1 MKETWI
7 LIFCCLSLMLQ
18 AQAPIPDVYSNL
30 SYKDEVLHFEHD
42 GKQYPATDLPA
53 RFTIPQLLGKVT
65 GTDMGCRIDFGDFEG
80 SIVYGMIPYG
90 QAPHPLPVFRFEEE
104 LKDGKVTIDIKD
116 DFKYPYDIVGWS
128 AGKPFHIGYR
138 LLDKEGMIVFD
149 GEVGLQ
155 GTGPFK
161 VIPAIYEGPFLN
173 KLSDQEVTIWFRTTQ
188 LVQASVIVGGQQF
201 SDAAPTTAHE
211 ITVTDLKPDTEYSY
225 VVQYGP
231 SVQQYSF
238 RTAPLAGSR
247 SPFVFAY
254 SSDSRH
260 ARGGGERKIYGTNA
274 YITKK
279 IAALAHYEG
288 AAFLQFSGDM
298 INGYL
303 SNKADQAVQLS
314 NWKKSVEVFWHY
326 MPFNV
331 TQGNHEALG
340 PIFLDED
347 KKPVAFIDAFPFE
360 TESAEALMQE
370 AFVNPEN
377 GPESEDGA
385 SYDPN
390 PDKPGDFPSYKET
403 VYHYTYG
410 NVAMVVLNSDY
421 WYAPFLKGRPE
432 TSGGLHAYI
441 MDKQLEWLEK
451 TLKDLEGNP
460 NIDHVFVTQHTP
472 AFPNGGHSGDD
483 MWYGGDNSHR
493 AVVAGKP
500 LKQGIIE
507 RRDAYLDLLANKSS
521 KVVALLT
528 GDEHNYNWLKLTN
541 EVPIYPEDYPHEKL
555 QFSRPL
561 YQINNGAA
569 GAPYYAQ
576 EKLPWSAFTQSFSV
590 ENALCLFYV
599 EGESVFMRVLNPDTL
614 NEIDRVKL
622 R

>member
-7 LIFCCLSLMLQ
+7 LVFCCLAFILQ

-30 SYKDEVLHFEHD
+30 SYKKGILHFEYE
-42 GKQYPATDLPA
+42 GKQYPAIDIPA
-53 RFTIPQLLGKVT
+53 RFTVPQLVGKVK
-65 GTDMGCRIDFGDFEG
+65 GTEMGCQVDFGDFEG

-90 QAPHPLPVFRFEEE
+90 RAPHPLPVFRFEKKLE
-104 LKDGKVTIDIKD
+104 KGKAEIDIKD
-116 DFKYPYDIVGWS
+116 DFKYPYDIVGWGK
-128 AGKPFHIGYR
+128 GKPFHIGYR
-138 LLDKEGMIVFD
+138 LIDTEGMLVFD
-149 GEVGLQ
+149 GEIGLQ
-155 GTGPFK
+155 GKGPFK
-161 VIPAIYEGPFLN
+161 VVPAIYEGPFIS
-173 KLSDQEVTIWFRTTQ
+173 KLSAREVTIWFRTTQ
-188 LVQASVIVGGQQF
+188 PIKASVIVGGQEY
-201 SDAAPTTAHE
+201 SDEVATTKHE
-211 ITVTDLKPDTEYSY
+211 ITIAGLQPGTNYSY

-231 SVQQYSF
+231 SVQQYQF
-238 RTAPLAGSR
+238 RTAPLPGSR
-247 SPFVFAY
+247 APFVFGY

-260 ARGGGERKIYGTNA
+260 ARGGGERKVYGVNA

-279 IAALAHYEG
+279 IAALAYSEG
-288 AAFLQFSGDM
+288 AAFVQFSGDM

-303 SNKADQAVQLS
+303 SNKAEQDVQMS

-331 TQGNHEALG
+331 TAGNHEALG
-340 PIFLDED
+340 PIFVDED
-347 KKPVAFIDAFPFE
+347 KEPIAFIDGFPFE
-360 TESAEALMQE
+360 TESMEALMQE

-377 GPESEDGA
+377 GPDSEDGA

-403 VYHYTYG
+403 VFYYTYG

-441 MDKQLEWLEK
+441 MDKQMQWLEK
-451 TLKDLEGNP
+451 TLADLESDA
-460 NIDHVFVTQHTP
+460 NIDHIFVTQHTP

-483 MWYGGDNSHR
+483 MWYGGDNSYR
-493 AVVAGKP
+493 PVVAGKP
-500 LKQGIIE
+500 MEEGIIQ

-521 KVVALLT
+521 KVVAILT

-541 EVPIYPEDYPHEKL
+541 EVPIYPEDYPHDKL
-555 QFSRPL
+555 SFDRPI

-576 EKLPWSAFTQSFSV
+576 EKLPWSAFTRSFSV

-599 EGESVFMRVLNPDTL
+599 EGDSVFMQVLNPDTL
-614 NEIDRVKL
+614 NEIDRLQL

>member
-1 MKETWI
+1 MKFFWTLGLSCCFI
-7 LIFCCLSLMLQ
+7 LLQ
-18 AQAPIPDVYSNL
+18 AQAPIPEVYSQL
-30 SYKDEVLHFEHD
+30 SYEEGVLHFEYE
-42 GKQYPATDLPA
+42 GKKYPAADVPT
-53 RFTIPQLLGKVT
+53 RYSIPQLLGKNT
-65 GTDMGCRIDFGDFEG
+65 GTAEGCEMDFGDFKG
-80 SIVYGMIPYG
+80 KIVYGMIPYG
-90 QAPHPLPVFRFEEE
+90 QAPHPLPVFRFEQK
-104 LKDGKVTIDIKD
+104 LKEGKANINIKE

-128 AGKPFHIGYR
+128 EGKPFHIGYR
-138 LLDKEGMIVFD
+138 LIDEAGMVVFD
-149 GEVGLQ
+149 GELGLQ
-155 GTGPFK
+155 GKGPFE

-173 KLSDQEVTIWFRTTQ
+173 KLTANEVTIWFRTT
-188 LVQASVIVGGQQF
+188 LPVKASVIVGGQQF
-201 SDAAPTTAHE
+201 SDTEATTNHE
-211 ITVTDLKPDTEYSY
+211 ITVSGLKPATAYSY

-231 SVQQYSF
+231 SVQQYELK
-238 RTAPLAGSR
+238 TAPLKGSR
-247 SPFVFAY
+247 APFVFAY

-260 ARGGGERKIYGTNA
+260 ARGGGERKIYGTNG

-279 IAALAHYEG
+279 IAALAHHEG

-303 SNKADQAVQLS
+303 SSKAEQDLQFS

-331 TQGNHEALG
+331 AQGNHEALG
-340 PIFLDED
+340 PYFLNDEG
-347 KKPVAFIDAFPFE
+347 KPFAFIDAFPFE
-360 TESAEALMQE
+360 TASAEALMQE

-377 GPESEDGA
+377 GPDSEDGA
-385 SYDPN
+385 VYDPN
-390 PDKPGDFPSYKET
+390 PKQPGNFPSYKET
-403 VYHYTYG
+403 VYFYTYG

-432 TSGGLHAYI
+432 TSGGLHAYL
-441 MDKQLEWLEK
+441 MDNQMAWLEK
-451 TLKDLEGNP
+451 TLQNLEEDA

-493 AVVAGKP
+493 PVVAGKP
-500 LKQGIIE
+500 LKEGIIQ

-521 KVVALLT
+521 KVVAILT

-541 EVPIYPEDYPHEKL
+541 EVPIYPDNYPHKKL
-555 QFSRPL
+555 RFERPL

-590 ENALCLFYV
+590 ENALCLFHV
-599 EGESVFMRVLNPDTL
+599 EGEKVFMRVLNPDTL
-614 NEIDRVKL
+614 NEIDRLQL